1 MIKLTDKQIDEITE
15 LCDKWNDCVPD
26 DMTNK
31 DVMLAVSVFISSYL
45 FRAAEDTATFEL
57 LLNEITRDAKRE
69 FNYIKQKRNV

>member
-1 MIKLTDKQIDEITE
+1 
-15 LCDKWNDCVPD
+15 
-26 DMTNK
+26 
-31 DVMLAVSVFISSYL
+31 MLAVSVFISSYL